1 MADQGYIETLQ
12 RLIVELHG
20 CSSQHVET
28 VSVHETFLGK
38 TLWEGNVEVFAVL
51 DHPRAQQCFAWASE
65 TPRKGRRPRL
75 FAVLAT
81 SVIRTPLDAVKF
93 VRVMDSARLIDELSR
108 MGEHE

>member
-12 RLIVELHG
+12 RLIAELHG
-20 CSSQHVET
+20 CSSRHLET

-38 TLWEGNVEVFAVL
+38 TLWEGNVEVFAVI

-65 TPRKGRRPRL
+65 THRKGRRARL

-93 VRVMDSARLIDELSR
+93 VRVINSARLIDELSK

>member
-12 RLIVELHG
+12 RLIAELHG
-20 CSSQHVET
+20 CLSRHVGT
-28 VSVHETFLGK
+28 VSVHETFLGN
-38 TLWEGNVEVFAVL
+38 TLWVGNVEVFAVI

-65 TPRKGRRPRL
+65 AHGKGKRARL

-93 VRVMDSARLIDELSR
+93 VRVINSARLINELSR